1 MTAKSPP
8 MRRRRRQKST
18 IKTNL
23 QLAEVLFDPDEEAR
37 RAGVIA
43 SALNHYSQRERS
55 GITFRS
61 TMRGIDIY
69 ETFGG
74 AAKLV
79 ETNDMGPLGGFLRWL
94 SRGGWFS
101 AKPKVIEKL
110 KARAN
115 LQRNEQIAASKVALD
130 REEADNRR
138 VLEWNRMCSS
148 VERGDAWLDSAIRSF
163 PEHRGI
169 FLGPT
174 KVFPLE
180 LGIPLDGA
188 PKIEPL
194 LPRIV
199 FKK

>member
-1 MTAKSPP
+1 MPI
-8 MRRRRRQKST
+8 RRRPRRQKST

-37 RAGVIA
+37 RASMIA
-43 SALNHYSQRERS
+43 CALNDYSQRERS

-61 TMRGIDIY
+61 TMRGIDVY

-79 ETNDMGPLGGFLRWL
+79 ETNDMGPLGSFLRWL
-94 SRGGWFS
+94 NRGGWFS
-101 AKPKVIEKL
+101 ARPKVIEKL

-130 REEADNRR
+130 RDEEDRAR
-138 VLEWNRMCSS
+138 LIEWNRMCSS
-148 VERGDAWLDSAIRSF
+148 VERGDAWLDNAIRPLS
-163 PEHRGI
+163 EHRGV
-169 FLGPT
+169 FLGPS

-180 LGIPLDGA
+180 YGLDGVPKVA
-188 PKIEPL
+188 PL
-194 LPRIV
+194 RPRARKV
-199 FKK
+199 VKK